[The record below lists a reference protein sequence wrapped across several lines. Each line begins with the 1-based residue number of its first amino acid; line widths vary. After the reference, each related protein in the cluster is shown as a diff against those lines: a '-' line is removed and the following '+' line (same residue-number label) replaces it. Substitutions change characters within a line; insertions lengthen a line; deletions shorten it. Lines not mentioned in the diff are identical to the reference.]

1 MISYGICLQSVV
13 PVRKSPGDKS
23 EMVNQLLFGDLI
35 FVKDEVENWYLIEG
49 KDDHYEGW
57 TDKKQIRLL
66 SRETFDELSS
76 APRFFIE
83 EIVTECIQQPDQTLV
98 WLLMGSEI
106 HGLKEN
112 SFNIGDNTYTVAGSD
127 YTKQGQPK
135 REKIVETALKY
146 LNAPYL
152 WGGRSPFG
160 IDCSGFTQ
168 IVFKICGFQL
178 PRDASQQVS
187 LGKSVDFI
195 HEAQPGNLAFFG
207 NDEGNIIHVGIILE
221 NQKIIHASGKIRI
234 DKIDHNGIYNE
245 EKNRYTHH
253 LRIVKSIF

>member
-23 EMVNQLLFGDLI
+23 EMVNQLLFGDMVVI
-35 FVKDEVENWYLIEG
+35 KDEVGDWYLIEG
-49 KDDHYEGW
+49 NEDNYEGW
-57 TDKKQIRLL
+57 TDRKQIHLL
-66 SRETFDELSS
+66 SRSTFNKLFS
-76 APRFFIE
+76 APKFFTN
-83 EIVTECIQQPDQTLV
+83 EITSECIRQQDQTSLWLV
-98 WLLMGSEI
+98 MGSQI
-106 HGLKEN
+106 HGLEEN
-112 SFNIGDNTYTVAGSD
+112 NFDIDGIHLTLDGSAVRKD
-127 YTKQGQPK
+127 DQPDRDKITK
-135 REKIVETALKY
+135 TALKY

-168 IVFKICGFQL
+168 IVYKMCGFQL

-195 HEAQPGNLAFFG
+195 HEAQPGDLAFFG

-221 NQKIIHASGKIRI
+221 NQKIIHASGMVRI
-234 DKIDHNGIYNE
+234 DKIDHHGIYNAME
-245 EKNRYTHH
+245 NKYTHH
-253 LRIVKSIF
+253 LRIIKRIF